1 MIFVLHANVP
11 CFSGLANS
19 SPLIPYLVDCC
30 GIEWINQDTQGF
42 LSVMSAVVA
51 VFSYR
56 DQDPL
61 KLKTA
66 EVLTTLESLKKL
78 GKIIEFKFGIY

>member
-1 MIFVLHANVP
+1 M
-11 CFSGLANS
+11 
-19 SPLIPYLVDCC
+19 DCC

-42 LSVMSAVVA
+42 LSVMSGVVG

-66 EVLTTLESLKKL
+66 EVLTTLKSLKKL
-78 GKIIEFKFGIY
+78 GKID